1 MDQKRSML
9 VILDGWGIGSR
20 PSVDAIGSAH
30 TPYYDL
36 ILKEYPN
43 AHLITY
49 GEEVGLPEGQM
60 GNSEVGHLNLGAGR
74 VVYQDLARIN
84 KAIKDDTLATM
95 PEILHLIEYAK
106 EHDKPI
112 HLMGLLSDGGVHAH
126 VDHVKELCRILFK
139 AGVPQAYIH
148 VFTDGRDTDPEG
160 GKDYVSDL
168 QSTLDGTGYSI
179 ASVIGRY
186 YAMDRDTR
194 WERIKVAYDLLIHG
208 RGKEMDDPVIGLQAS
223 YDAGITDEFVA
234 PIICNKD
241 GVIKE
246 GDAVLFFNYRTD
258 RPRQLVRAL
267 TQETF
272 EQHDMQRRSLY
283 MVTMTQYDQS
293 YEDVHVVYQKE
304 DLVHT
309 IGEVISTNG
318 LTQVRIAETE
328 KYPHVTF
335 FFNGGREE
343 PFGGEDRLLI
353 SSPKVATYDLAPEMS
368 AHEVT
373 RAICDRITTNPP
385 NFICLNFANADMVGH
400 TGDLMAAQK
409 ACETVDACLKEVVA
423 SGLAEGYE
431 IMIIADHGNAD
442 IMANE
447 DGSPHTAHTTNPV
460 PVVYVSNRASQ
471 AHIVSGKL
479 ADIAPTLL
487 SLMEVDRPDEM
498 TGKILVTFPEV

>member
-9 VILDGWGIGSR
+9 VILDGWGIGNR

-36 ILKEYPN
+36 LLQEYPH
-43 AHLITY
+43 AHLTTY

-74 VVYQDLARIN
+74 IVYQDLARIN
-84 KAIKDDTLATM
+84 KAIKEDTLATM
-95 PEILHLIEYAK
+95 PEILHLIRYAK
-106 EHDKPI
+106 DHDKPV

-126 VDHVKELCRILFK
+126 IDHLKELCHILHK
-139 AGVPQAYIH
+139 AGVSQAYIH

-160 GKDYVSDL
+160 GKDYIADL
-168 QSTLDGTGYSI
+168 QPTLDETGYSI

-208 RGKEMDDPVIGLQAS
+208 RGKEIDDPVKGLQAS
-223 YDAGITDEFVA
+223 YDEGVTDEFIA
-234 PIICNKD
+234 PIICNIE

-267 TQETF
+267 TQESF
-272 EQHDMQRRSLY
+272 EKYDMHRRSLY
-283 MVTMTQYDQS
+283 MVTMTQYSQS
-293 YEDVHVVYQKE
+293 FEDVHVVYQKE
-304 DLVHT
+304 DLQRT
-309 IGEVISTNG
+309 IGEVISASG

-335 FFNGGREE
+335 FFNGGRED
-343 PFGGEDRLLI
+343 PFGGEDRILI
-353 SSPKVATYDLAPEMS
+353 PSPKVATYDLAPEMS
-368 AHEVT
+368 AREVT
-373 RAICDRITTNPP
+373 AAIRDRIKSNPP

-400 TGDLMAAQK
+400 TGDLSAAQK
-409 ACETVDACLKEVVA
+409 ACEVVDTCLSEVVVTA
-423 SGLAEGYE
+423 LEQQYE

-460 PVVYVSNRASQ
+460 PVIYVSNRAVQ
-471 AHIVSGKL
+471 ASIVSGKL

-487 SLMEVDRPDEM
+487 SLMGVERPDEM
-498 TGKILVTFPEV
+498 TGKILVNFPAG